1 MAIRYSSLS
10 RAGLSTGTSSRTG
23 QTDPC
28 PPPCPAC
35 GGLECLC
42 RPRFFAGQLLSE
54 QDLNRLDYYIRA
66 KNRLHNRSL
75 HGWGVVCGLEV
86 TCHDCENLVMV
97 SPGYA
102 LSPCGDDIVLCQ
114 EDPVDVCGLIRACD
128 PTRKRPQCDPPR
140 RDDPGCRDVEE
151 TWVLAVCYAE
161 HPSRGV
167 TALRSTGCACGG
179 GSGCGCGGSSS
190 GGSGGCGCG
199 GVKASSGGGGNGNGG
214 KGGCGCGSNGNGKSH
229 ASSSTATAT
238 ASTTTSRLGTQC
250 EPTVICESW
259 DYRVWRAPA
268 ETDDE
273 RGGLSGAL
281 VDRMM
286 CCARPYLDWATA
298 AGNALNGQSTQ
309 QQQNRVCCQ
318 AKERLRGI
326 LLERPVH
333 DCTMLARLDAIAC
346 PPVGDQ
352 NFADRLSDALLEMV
366 TIWFQ
371 ALMACVCSALLPPC
385 PDAQDGN
392 CVPLATVTVRRSQ
405 GGCRILRVCNW
416 TVHRKFATTFP
427 ELEYWLSV
435 LPFVRYLR
443 EAMEELCCNL
453 RVRFDRGDDFERNPD
468 VDSTQPVP
476 GARARAASSST
487 SGAPGATTGGEQDG
501 GFKVNDPIPFSSARS
516 RETSTLL
523 ASIALGTSTPVDP
536 MSLFR
541 GLAGSGKAGVDDTK
555 TGSSVGSQPRM
566 STLERENLPQYL
578 LASQLIPAALAGAAP
593 HDPDSLVPGVL
604 ALASR
609 LGIGTGGGK
618 TTARAEPG
626 GGGGDVEGLRA
637 QVDELRTAMEAQQ
650 RTIAQLTERLDSR

>member
-10 RAGLSTGTSSRTG
+10 RAGLSTGTSSRPSGRPG

-54 QDLNRLDYYIRA
+54 QDLNRLDAYIRG

-97 SPGYA
+97 SPGHA

-114 EDPVDVCGLIRACD
+114 EDAVDVCGLIRACD
-128 PTRKRPQCDPPR
+128 PARKRPQCDPPR
-140 RDDPGCRDVEE
+140 QADPGCKEGEE

-179 GSGCGCGGSSS
+179 GSGGSGGS
-190 GGSGGCGCG
+190 GSGGCGCG
-199 GVKASSGGGGNGNGG
+199 GGGGVKAYSSGGGSGG
-214 KGGCGCGSNGNGKSH
+214 KGGCGCGSNGSGKSQ
-229 ASSSTATAT
+229 ASSSSTATASG
-238 ASTTTSRLGTQC
+238 ATTPSRLGTQC

-268 ETDDE
+268 EIDDDG
-273 RGGLSGAL
+273 RGRFSGPL

-286 CCARPYLDWATA
+286 CCAQPYLDWATA
-298 AGNALNGQSTQ
+298 AGNALNAQSTP

-346 PPVGDQ
+346 PPVNDP

-366 TIWFQ
+366 TLWFQ
-371 ALMACVCSALLPPC
+371 ALMSCVCSALLPPC
-385 PDAQDGN
+385 PGAQDGN

-427 ELEYWLSV
+427 NLEYWSSV

-453 RVRFDRGDDFERNPD
+453 RVRFDRGDDDDDTPDNP
-468 VDSTQPVP
+468 TTTTVP
-476 GARARAASSST
+476 GAKARAARSST
-487 SGAPGATTGGEQDG
+487 SAGSGAED
-501 GFKVNDPIPFSSARS
+501 GFKVNDPFPFSSARS

-523 ASIALGTSTPVDP
+523 ASVALGTATPLDP

-541 GLAGSGKAGVDDTK
+541 GLAGSSKARVEDTK
-555 TGSSVGSQPRM
+555 TGFVGGQPRM

-578 LASQLIPAALAGAAP
+578 LASQLIPATLAGAAP
-593 HDPDSLVPGVL
+593 HDPDSLVPGLL

-609 LGIGTGGGK
+609 LGIGGSSGGK
-618 TTARAEPG
+618 TTARAQPAD
-626 GGGGDVEGLRA
+626 GDVEGLRA
-637 QVDELRTAMEAQQ
+637 QLAELRTAMEAQQ
-650 RTIAQLTERLDSR
+650 RTIDQLTERLDKQ